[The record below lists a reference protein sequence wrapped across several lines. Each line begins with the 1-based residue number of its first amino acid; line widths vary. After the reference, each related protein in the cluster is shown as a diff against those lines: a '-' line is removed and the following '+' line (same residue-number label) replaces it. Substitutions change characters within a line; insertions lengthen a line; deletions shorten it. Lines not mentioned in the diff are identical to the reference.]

1 MAEFQSIL
9 AVTNDWKGCGNDGW
23 GEKKKKRQTLKYS
36 CSYTCDPAVF
46 SRQHILSP
54 QKMSNLTITG
64 RNHQVPVLPRHQ
76 EKTVSNVKNM
86 KANSLT
92 ENKGSVYF
100 QLNKT
105 ALRFLRGTKL
115 MHNARNPH
123 QNNLSAGC
131 ISIKTPDRDTEAA
144 MLPSRPC
151 GLHLGS

>member
-23 GEKKKKRQTLKYS
+23 GEEKKKRQTLKYS

-46 SRQHILSP
+46 SRQHPFPLENVQLDNYR
-54 QKMSNLTITG
+54 QKPLGASVTQTSG
-64 RNHQVPVLPRHQ
+64 
-76 EKTVSNVKNM
+76 KDFVSNVKNM

>member
-9 AVTNDWKGCGNDGW
+9 AVTNDWKGCSNDGW
-23 GEKKKKRQTLKYS
+23 GKKKKTDIEIFLLIHLWSCCLFQIAHPFPLENVQLDNYRQKPLGASVTQTSGK
-36 CSYTCDPAVF
+36 DF
-46 SRQHILSP
+46 
-54 QKMSNLTITG
+54 
-64 RNHQVPVLPRHQ
+64 
-76 EKTVSNVKNM
+76 VSNVKNM

-115 MHNARNPH
+115 MHIARNPH
-123 QNNLSAGC
+123 QNNLIAGC
-131 ISIKTPDRDTEAA
+131 ISIKTPDRDPKAA